1 MRTCQT
7 NAEAPEC
14 RDFVPCGRPAP
25 HLARDERRDHEWW
38 CCDEHAREHKVEGY
52 DVERDA

>member
-1 MRTCQT
+1 MKRCQT

-14 RDFVPCGRPAP
+14 RDYVPCGRPAP
-25 HLARDERRDHEWW
+25 HLARDERRDTEWW